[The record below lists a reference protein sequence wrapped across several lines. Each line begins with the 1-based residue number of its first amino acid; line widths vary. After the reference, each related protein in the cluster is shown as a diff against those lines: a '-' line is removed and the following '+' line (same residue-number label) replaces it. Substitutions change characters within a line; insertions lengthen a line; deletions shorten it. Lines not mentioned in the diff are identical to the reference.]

1 MSFNHHLL
9 VGSLTTAFL
18 VNVAGVSSRP
28 TTAEKP
34 PYIGAVGAFAP
45 DASLPKRMSETIPI
59 PDWKSLLEANARSLS
74 ALREGWDGPSSI
86 PVSERLLARAIFY
99 VQSSLEGVPSDAAA
113 PRLVP
118 GGDGSVQVEWHA
130 RNGELEFDIDDQG
143 NLSIWGRD
151 HLSGVEF
158 SGENEKA
165 LALFYRWA
173 PRVASRLRDV
183 SHVPPETQMV
193 QFAVAA

>member
-1 MSFNHHLL
+1 MPLNHLL

-18 VNVAGVSSRP
+18 VNAAGVPSRP

-34 PYIGAVGAFAP
+34 PQIRAAGAFAP
-45 DASLPKRMSETIPI
+45 DTSLPKRMTETTPGSN
-59 PDWKSLLEANARSLS
+59 WKLQLEANARSLS
-74 ALREGWDGPSSI
+74 ALREGWDGPGSI
-86 PVSERLLARAIFY
+86 QVSERLLARAVFY
-99 VQSSLEGVPSDAAA
+99 VQTSLEGVPSDAAA

-118 GGDGSVQVEWHA
+118 GGDGSVQVEWHS
-130 RNGELEFDIDDQG
+130 RSGELEFDIDDQG

-173 PRVASRLRDV
+173 PRVASRPRDV
-183 SHVPPETQMV
+183 SHVLFEAQMV